1 MSTRPQYEPLTEV
14 VRIASGLPEDD
25 PYQRAIRRRRHWR
38 IVAAC
43 VVVLAAIA
51 VFMTWE
57 VRTAAS
63 HYRRGQEALGD
74 ERYYAAIQEFDEA
87 RILFFSYRDAGTLSV
102 RAREELDAGIAAAVR
117 SARQEDGVRRL
128 VERAASSLTKDEA
141 AAVERALTD
150 ARRRVPE
157 GPLST
162 NVFTLSLL
170 DTLSGR
176 LAEAAGDA
184 LAAAHWAAARA
195 YAAALLAIDPED
207 ADGTALVERADL
219 GARLERQLGDA
230 RAAARR
236 GQWRQALRLAEAVL
250 DEWPDFAGAAA
261 LVREAKAALAP
272 RPRPTPTPTA
282 TATAPP
288 APPAPPKPTP
298 PPP

>member
-1 MSTRPQYEPLTEV
+1 MTTRPQYEPLTEV
-14 VRIASGLPEDD
+14 VRIASGSPDDD
-25 PYQRAIRRRRHWR
+25 PYQQAMRRRRRWR

-57 VRTAAS
+57 VRAAAS
-63 HYRRGQEALGD
+63 HYRRGQEALAD
-74 ERYYAAIQEFDEA
+74 EQYYAAIQEFDEA

-128 VERAASSLTKDEA
+128 
-141 AAVERALTD
+141 VERALTD

-195 YAAALLAIDPED
+195 YAAALLAIDPAD

-236 GQWRQALRLAEAVL
+236 GQWRQALRLAKAVL
-250 DEWPDFAGAAA
+250 DEWPGFTGAAA

-288 APPAPPKPTP
+288 APPAPPPAPPKPTP

>member
-14 VRIASGLPEDD
+14 VRIASGSPDDD
-25 PYQRAIRRRRHWR
+25 PYQQAMRRRRRWR

-57 VRTAAS
+57 VRAAAS
-63 HYRRGQEALGD
+63 HYRRGQEALAD
-74 ERYYAAIQEFDEA
+74 EQYYAAIQEFDEA

-128 VERAASSLTKDEA
+128 VERAI
-141 AAVERALTD
+141 TD

-195 YAAALLAIDPED
+195 YAAALLAIDPAD

-219 GARLERQLGDA
+219 GARLDRQLGDA

-236 GQWRQALRLAEAVL
+236 GQWRQALRLAKAVL
-250 DEWPDFAGAAA
+250 DEWPGFTGAAA

-288 APPAPPKPTP
+288 APPAPPPAPPKPTP